1 MLGLLPELVPNK
13 GETDLAATAYV
24 NALGIRCSD
33 SGEIRHVF
41 AEVPP
46 CAELPCALYQA
57 TQPLRWVIELPAGS
71 VARLGLEEGD
81 QLDMSA
87 LPPTPPMH

>member
-1 MLGLLPELVPNK
+1 MFVAD
-13 GETDLAATAYV
+13 T
-24 NALGIRCSD
+24 
-33 SGEIRHVF
+33 GEIRHVF
-41 AEVPP
+41 SEVPP

-81 QLDMSA
+81 QLDMSE